1 MQCPPCVSCCLSVI
15 RVREK
20 RKMLTENRD
29 LFEENGML
37 NAGYIMSINGNA
49 ISALWIYNKR
59 NPVTSNQG

>member
-1 MQCPPCVSCCLSVI
+1 
-15 RVREK
+15 
-20 RKMLTENRD
+20 MLTENRD